1 MSSTP
6 NERPSGFAVSWLPL
20 AQLHAAG
27 WNANR
32 VDDAT
37 LKKIRRS
44 IELFDVLENS
54 VVRPCH
60 CESIWETHYEV
71 ISGNHRL
78 AIYQQLEITPVPCV
92 IRELDDGM
100 ARILADTLNR
110 TRGHNDREAYE
121 ELVRVAAGMHSADTV
136 ASLMMETEKTLAM
149 ILHDQARQTPPA
161 HWRGIHQVVVEVA
174 GPDEQQALYERL
186 SGEGFSCKLLTM

>member
-1 MSSTP
+1 MSSNP
-6 NERPSGFAVSWLPL
+6 DQRPSGFNVSWLPL
-20 AQLHAAG
+20 AELHAAT

-32 VDDAT
+32 VADAT

-54 VVRPCH
+54 VVRPCR
-60 CESIWETHYEV
+60 CDTIYETHYEV

-78 AIYQQLEITPVPCV
+78 AIYQELEITPVPCV
-92 IRELDDGM
+92 IRDLDDGM

-121 ELVRVAAGMHSADTV
+121 ELVRVATSLTSADTV
-136 ASLMMETEKTLAM
+136 TSLMMETDKTLAM
-149 ILHDQARQTPPA
+149 ILHDEARQTPPA
-161 HWRGIHQVVVEVA
+161 NWQNIHQVVVEVA
-174 GPDEQQALYERL
+174 GPDEQKALYEKL
-186 SGEGFSCKLLTM
+186 SGEGYSCKLLTM